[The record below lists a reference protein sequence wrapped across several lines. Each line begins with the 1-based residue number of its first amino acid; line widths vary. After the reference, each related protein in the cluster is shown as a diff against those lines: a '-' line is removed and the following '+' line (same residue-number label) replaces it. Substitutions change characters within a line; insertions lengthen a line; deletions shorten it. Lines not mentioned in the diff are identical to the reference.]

1 MSIVEL
7 IGGSNPMEL
16 SAMLIR
22 EDFDVLNQPIEELDS
37 SFEGCPDVLKVF
49 ANDSGNYLQNDKSSF
64 LVFSILTDIEF
75 VLQKDCEDI
84 QTITDSSLGD
94 FYPKDYWSQ
103 SNGFSKAQSRYSGLV
118 LDWSLV
124 LSTYGIG
131 TYRIIVNFKTG
142 STIERTRCG
151 CTFLLQ
157 EYTREKADKT
167 IRIRTIQNGYIMDSF
182 NYLGMKWEQ
191 SWRMEGF
198 FGYPQDKLETDNY
211 LDVNRNLSQIQD
223 TLYKEYTLQTDFI
236 ANCFKSI
243 FDDILLSNEIYV
255 DDYNIKNAYNLK
267 NVDVIPSE
275 STSEYFVESTET
287 FKEITFEDR
296 ERRKVKRNVK

>member
-1 MSIVEL
+1 MAIVE
-7 IGGSNPMEL
+7 IITGGSPMEL
-16 SAMLIR
+16 SAMAIR
-22 EDFDVLNQPIEELDS
+22 EDFDVLNQPTLDLTRG
-37 SFEGCPDVLKVF
+37 FEGCPDFLKVF
-49 ANDSGNYLQNDKSSF
+49 ADDSGNYLQNDKSSF
-64 LVFSILTDIEF
+64 LIFSILYDIEF

-94 FYPKDYWSQ
+94 FYPKDFWSIA
-103 SNGFSKAQSRYSGLV
+103 NGFSKSQSRYSGLV

-124 LSTYGIG
+124 LSTYGVG
-131 TYRIIVNFKTG
+131 NYRIIVNFKSNG
-142 STIERTRCG
+142 QIISTECG
-151 CTFLLQ
+151 CNFIL
-157 EYTREKADKT
+157 EIYSDSRADKT
-167 IRIRTIQNGYIMDSF
+167 IRIRTLQNGYIMDSF
-182 NYLGMKWEQ
+182 NYLGLNWSQ
-191 SWRMEGF
+191 SWRIDGF

-223 TLYKEYTLQTDFI
+223 TLFKEYTLQTDFI
-236 ANCFKSI
+236 AECFKGI
-243 FDDILLSNEIYV
+243 FDDVLLSNEIYV

-275 STSEYFVESTET
+275 STSEYFIESTET